1 MEIGLGS
8 VILRPL
14 FFAAPIFITISSP
27 MRKKS
32 ARKRNDR
39 YRLFRIFI
47 LPGLLMTLALI
58 FLVATLGRQNFG
70 PLHKL
75 MLEVVGPLQKAVTM
89 GSSYVETFKSEYI
102 DILQD
107 SLRLRE
113 ENKRLIQHLQENENI
128 LNRSREAMATNASL
142 RKLLEFRNSLDQQ
155 QQALA
160 ATIVGKDPSAQF
172 RSVIID
178 RGSNSG
184 VSKGNPVV
192 NSDGVVGQVFA
203 VTPNYAKVLLA
214 IAPSSAIDV
223 LLQKSRVRGILKGNG
238 TLTYH
243 LEYILKT
250 AEVEEGDHVVT
261 AGYGGI
267 FPTGLQ
273 VGVISKIIK
282 KPRGMFHEIEVTPS
296 VEYQKLENLL
306 ILQQP
311 QLGEISQMEQR

>member
-1 MEIGLGS
+1 
-8 VILRPL
+8 
-14 FFAAPIFITISSP
+14 
-27 MRKKS
+27 MRKKPT
-32 ARKRNDR
+32 RKRSER
-39 YRLFRIFI
+39 SRLFR
-47 LPGLLMTLALI
+47 LVVLAGLLITLALI
-58 FLVATLGRQNFG
+58 FLVSTLGSQSFG

-75 MLEVVGPLQKAVTM
+75 VLEAVGPVQKVVTL
-89 GSSYVETFKSEYI
+89 STNYVETFKSEYI

-113 ENKRLIQHLQENENI
+113 ENKRLAQQVQEYENI

-142 RKLLEFRNSLDQQ
+142 RKLLEFKNTLDQQ
-155 QQALA
+155 TIA
-160 ATIVGKDPSAQF
+160 ATIVGKDPSTTF

-184 VSKGNPVV
+184 IVKGNPVV
-192 NSDGVVGQVFA
+192 NNDGVVGQVFA

-223 LLQKSRVRGILKGNG
+223 LLQKSRVRGILKGDG
-238 TLTYH
+238 TLTYR

-273 VGVISKIIK
+273 VGVVSKIIK

-296 VEYQKLENLL
+296 VDYQKLENLL

-311 QLGEISQMEQR
+311 KLAEIKQMEQR

>member
-1 MEIGLGS
+1 LSFVRIS
-8 VILRPL
+8 S
-14 FFAAPIFITISSP
+14 AAPVFVTTSPP
-27 MRKKS
+27 MRKKPT
-32 ARKRNDR
+32 RKRSDR
-39 YRLFRIFI
+39 YRLFRIVI
-47 LPGLLMTLALI
+47 LAGLLMALAFI
-58 FLVATLGRQNFG
+58 FLVSTLGSHNFG

-75 MLEVVGPLQKAVTM
+75 VLEVVGPLQKTVTR

-113 ENKRLIQHLQENENI
+113 ENKRLVQQLQENENI
-128 LNRSREAMATNASL
+128 LNKSREAMATNASL
-142 RKLLEFRNSLDQQ
+142 RKLLEFKNSLDQQ
-155 QQALA
+155 QVLA
-160 ATIVGKDPSAQF
+160 ATIVGKDPSALF

-178 RGSNSG
+178 RGSNNG
-184 VSKGNPVV
+184 VSRGNPVV
-192 NSDGVVGQVFA
+192 NSDGVIGQVFA

-223 LLQKSRVRGILKGNG
+223 LLQKSRVRGILKGDG
-238 TLTYH
+238 TLTYR

-296 VEYQKLENLL
+296 VDYQKLENLL

-311 QLGEISQMEQR
+311 QLGEIEQMGQH